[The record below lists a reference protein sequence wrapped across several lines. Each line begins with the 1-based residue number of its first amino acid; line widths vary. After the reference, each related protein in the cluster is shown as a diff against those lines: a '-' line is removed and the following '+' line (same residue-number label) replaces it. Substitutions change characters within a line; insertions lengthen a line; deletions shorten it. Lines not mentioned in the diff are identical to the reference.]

1 MEAAVM
7 NTDKMLSKKEGGVGW
22 MIFNNPE
29 RHNAVSLEMW
39 ASLVRILDDFAA
51 DPKIRVVIVTGA
63 GGKAFVSGADISKFK
78 NERSTKDEVEHYN
91 ATTAL
96 GYGKLAQFPK
106 PTIAMIRGYC
116 IGGGVGMAV
125 SCDMRICSEGS
136 KFGIPAAKLG
146 LGYGFVGVKRLAD
159 LVGPSFAK
167 EMFFTAKQF
176 TAAQAQVMGLV
187 NRVVPDAELEAF
199 VADYANTIASNAP
212 LTVDSVK
219 YIINQ
224 TVKDPAERDLARCD
238 ALVKECFASQDYIEG
253 RTAFMEKRKP
263 VFTGR

>member
-1 MEAAVM
+1 MEAAVV
-7 NTDKMLSKKEGGVGW
+7 TDKMLSRKEGGVGW

-39 ASLVRILDDFAA
+39 AGVERILDAFAA
-51 DPKIRVVIVTGA
+51 DPEIRVLIVTGA

-78 NERSTKDEVEHYN
+78 QERASKEDVEHYN
-91 ATTAL
+91 ATTAR
-96 GYGKLAQFPK
+96 GYAKLAQFPK
-106 PTIAMIRGYC
+106 PTIAVIRGYC

-146 LGYGFVGVKRLAD
+146 LGYGFVGVKRLTD

-176 TAAQAQVMGLV
+176 TAAQAQAMGLV
-187 NRVVPDAELEAF
+187 NRVLPDAELDAF
-199 VADYANTIASNAP
+199 VTDYATTIAGNAP

-219 YIINQ
+219 YIVNQ
-224 TVKDPAERDLARCD
+224 TTKDPAGRDLARCD